1 MTMVGEDRL
10 QRLVEE
16 RRRLAASRGFTIDY
30 QNEQES
36 QENVIC
42 RRYQLFVTYD
52 IFLRFLLVLIIYG
65 L

>member
-42 RRYQLFVTYD
+42 HKELVPTTYEKHD
-52 IFLRFLLVLIIYG
+52 RAVENWIL
-65 L
+65 